1 MNEHGFPVDMPIEEI
16 LDSYYEIDMNDQPL
30 DVVLAMLATVYVEK
44 RSNLQSTYAMFSAN
58 ILMKKFDY
66 LVDRVITKY
75 NEDIKEKRSFY
86 NNVVSAL
93 TTYRKK
99 INIIKKENEEKLKRR
114 IAEEKA
120 LALAKSLEEKKEEK
134 VVKEVEKIN
143 DVVLY
148 EFNEDGVNVDCYAS
162 FNEYNLNVD
171 YWVFNGRY
179 EQEKIIN
186 VFLENCKSLYTLL
199 EVEDGDKQELL
210 YAIQKKFSGKSCFVD
225 FQEFLNQNNIEYGFR
240 NR

>member
-16 LDSYYEIDMNDQPL
+16 LDSYYEIDIKDQEL
-30 DVVLAMLATVYVEK
+30 DVVLAMLATVYVER

-58 ILMKKFDY
+58 ILMKKFDH
-66 LVDRVITKY
+66 LLERVIIKY

-93 TTYRKK
+93 ITYRKK
-99 INIIKKENEEKLKRR
+99 INTIKKENEEKLKQRM
-114 IAEEKA
+114 AEQKA
-120 LALAKSLEEKKEEK
+120 LELSKSLEVEKEEK
-134 VVKEVEKIN
+134 VEAKQLK

-148 EFNEDGVNVDCYAS
+148 KFNEDGVNVDSYAS
-162 FNEYNLNVD
+162 FNEHNLNVD

-186 VFLENCKSLYTLL
+186 VFLENCKSLYALL

-210 YAIQKKFSGKSCFVD
+210 YAIQKKFIGKNCFVD

>member
-16 LDSYYEIDMNDQPL
+16 LDSYYEIDIKDQEL
-30 DVVLAMLATVYVEK
+30 DVVLAMLATVYVER

-66 LVDRVITKY
+66 LVERVIIKY
-75 NEDIKEKRSFY
+75 NEDIKEKISFY
-86 NNVVSAL
+86 DNVVSAL
-93 TTYRKK
+93 ITYRKK
-99 INIIKKENEEKLKRR
+99 INTIKKENEEKLKQR
-114 IAEEKA
+114 IAEQEA
-120 LALAKSLEEKKEEK
+120 LELAKSLEVEKEEK
-134 VVKEVEKIN
+134 VEAKQLK

-148 EFNEDGVNVDCYAS
+148 KFNEDGVNVDSYAS
-162 FNEYNLNVD
+162 FNEHNLNVD

-186 VFLENCKSLYTLL
+186 VFLENCKSLYALL

-210 YAIQKKFSGKSCFVD
+210 YAIQKKFIGKNCFVD

>member
-16 LDSYYEIDMNDQPL
+16 LDSYYEIDIKDQEL
-30 DVVLAMLATVYVEK
+30 DVVLAMLATVYVER
-44 RSNLQSTYAMFSAN
+44 RSNLQPTYAMFSAN
-58 ILMKKFDY
+58 ILMKKFDH
-66 LVDRVITKY
+66 LLERVIIKY

-93 TTYRKK
+93 ITYRKK
-99 INIIKKENEEKLKRR
+99 INTIKKENEEKLKQRM
-114 IAEEKA
+114 AEQEA
-120 LALAKSLEEKKEEK
+120 LELAKSLEVEKEEK
-134 VVKEVEKIN
+134 VEAKQLK

-148 EFNEDGVNVDCYAS
+148 KFNEDGVNVDSYAS
-162 FNEYNLNVD
+162 FNEHNLNVD

-186 VFLENCKSLYTLL
+186 VFLENCKSLYALL

-210 YAIQKKFSGKSCFVD
+210 YAIQKKFIGKNCFVD

>member
-16 LDSYYEIDMNDQPL
+16 LDSYYEIDIKDQEL
-30 DVVLAMLATVYVEK
+30 DVVLAMLATVYVER

-66 LVDRVITKY
+66 LVERVIIKY
-75 NEDIKEKRSFY
+75 NEDIKEKISFY

-93 TTYRKK
+93 ITYRKK
-99 INIIKKENEEKLKRR
+99 INTIKKENEEKLKQRM
-114 IAEEKA
+114 AEQEA
-120 LALAKSLEEKKEEK
+120 LELAKSLEVEKEEK
-134 VVKEVEKIN
+134 VEAKQLK

-148 EFNEDGVNVDCYAS
+148 KFNEDGVNVDSYAS
-162 FNEYNLNVD
+162 FNEHNLNVD

-186 VFLENCKSLYTLL
+186 VFLENCKSLYALL

-210 YAIQKKFSGKSCFVD
+210 YAIQKKFIGKNCFVD

>member
-16 LDSYYEIDMNDQPL
+16 LDSYYEIDIKDQEL
-30 DVVLAMLATVYVEK
+30 DVVLAMLATVYVER

-58 ILMKKFDY
+58 ILMKKFDH
-66 LVDRVITKY
+66 LLERVIIKY

-93 TTYRKK
+93 ITYRKK
-99 INIIKKENEEKLKRR
+99 INTIKKENEEKLKQRM
-114 IAEEKA
+114 AEQEA
-120 LALAKSLEEKKEEK
+120 LELAKSLEVEKEEK
-134 VVKEVEKIN
+134 VEAKQLK

-148 EFNEDGVNVDCYAS
+148 KFNEDGVNVDSYAS
-162 FNEYNLNVD
+162 FNEHNLNVD

-186 VFLENCKSLYTLL
+186 VFLENCKSLYALL

-210 YAIQKKFSGKSCFVD
+210 YAIQKKFIGKNCFVD

>member
-16 LDSYYEIDMNDQPL
+16 LDSYYEIDIKDQEL
-30 DVVLAMLATVYVEK
+30 DVVLAMLATVYVER

-66 LVDRVITKY
+66 LVERVIIKY
-75 NEDIKEKRSFY
+75 NEDIKEKISFY

-93 TTYRKK
+93 ITYRKK
-99 INIIKKENEEKLKRR
+99 INTIKKENEEKLKQR
-114 IAEEKA
+114 IAEQEA
-120 LALAKSLEEKKEEK
+120 LELAKSLEVEKEEK
-134 VVKEVEKIN
+134 VEAKQLK

-148 EFNEDGVNVDCYAS
+148 KFNEDGVNVDSYAS
-162 FNEYNLNVD
+162 FNEHNLNVD

-186 VFLENCKSLYTLL
+186 VFLENCKSLYALL

-210 YAIQKKFSGKSCFVD
+210 YAIQKKFIGKNCFVD

>member
-16 LDSYYEIDMNDQPL
+16 LDSYYEIDIKDQEL
-30 DVVLAMLATVYVEK
+30 DVVLAMLATVYVER

-66 LVDRVITKY
+66 LVERVIIKY
-75 NEDIKEKRSFY
+75 NEDIKEKISFY
-86 NNVVSAL
+86 DNVVSAL
-93 TTYRKK
+93 ITYRKK
-99 INIIKKENEEKLKRR
+99 INTIKKENEEKLKQRM
-114 IAEEKA
+114 AEQKA
-120 LALAKSLEEKKEEK
+120 LELSKSLEVEKEEK
-134 VVKEVEKIN
+134 VEAKQLK

-148 EFNEDGVNVDCYAS
+148 KFNEDGVNVDSYAS
-162 FNEYNLNVD
+162 FNEHNLNVD

-186 VFLENCKSLYTLL
+186 VFLENCKSLYALL

-210 YAIQKKFSGKSCFVD
+210 YAIQKKFIGKNCFVD

>member
-16 LDSYYEIDMNDQPL
+16 LDSYYEIDIKDQEL
-30 DVVLAMLATVYVEK
+30 DVVLAMLATVYVER

-66 LVDRVITKY
+66 LVERVIIKY
-75 NEDIKEKRSFY
+75 NEDIKEKISFY

-93 TTYRKK
+93 ITYRKK
-99 INIIKKENEEKLKRR
+99 INTIKKENEEKLKQRM
-114 IAEEKA
+114 AEQNA
-120 LALAKSLEEKKEEK
+120 LELAKSLEVEKEEK
-134 VVKEVEKIN
+134 VEAKQLK

-148 EFNEDGVNVDCYAS
+148 KFNEDGVNVDSYAS
-162 FNEYNLNVD
+162 FNEHNLNVD

-186 VFLENCKSLYTLL
+186 VFLENCKSLYALL

-210 YAIQKKFSGKSCFVD
+210 YAIQKKFIGKNCFVD

>member
-16 LDSYYEIDMNDQPL
+16 LDSYYEIDIKDQEL
-30 DVVLAMLATVYVEK
+30 DVVLAMLATVYVER

-66 LVDRVITKY
+66 LVERVIIKY

-93 TTYRKK
+93 ITYRKK
-99 INIIKKENEEKLKRR
+99 INTIKKENEEKLKQRM
-114 IAEEKA
+114 AEQEA
-120 LALAKSLEEKKEEK
+120 LELAKSLEVEKEEK
-134 VVKEVEKIN
+134 VEAKQLK

-148 EFNEDGVNVDCYAS
+148 KFNEDGVNVDSYAS
-162 FNEYNLNVD
+162 FNEHNLNVD

-186 VFLENCKSLYTLL
+186 VFLENCKSLYALL

-210 YAIQKKFSGKSCFVD
+210 YAIQKKFIGKNCFVD

>member
-16 LDSYYEIDMNDQPL
+16 LDSYYEIDIKDQEL
-30 DVVLAMLATVYVEK
+30 DVVLAMLATVYVER

-66 LVDRVITKY
+66 LVERVIIKY
-75 NEDIKEKRSFY
+75 NEDIKEKISFY

-93 TTYRKK
+93 ITYRKK
-99 INIIKKENEEKLKRR
+99 INTIKKENEEKLKQRM
-114 IAEEKA
+114 AEQKA
-120 LALAKSLEEKKEEK
+120 LELAKSLEVEKEEK
-134 VVKEVEKIN
+134 VEAKQLK

-148 EFNEDGVNVDCYAS
+148 KFNEDGVNVDSYAS
-162 FNEYNLNVD
+162 FNEHNLNVD

-186 VFLENCKSLYTLL
+186 VFLENCKSLYALL

-210 YAIQKKFSGKSCFVD
+210 YAIQKKFIGKNCFVD

>member
-1 MNEHGFPVDMPIEEI
+1 
-16 LDSYYEIDMNDQPL
+16 
-30 DVVLAMLATVYVEK
+30 
-44 RSNLQSTYAMFSAN
+44 MFSAN
-58 ILMKKFDY
+58 ILMKKFDH
-66 LVDRVITKY
+66 LLERVIIKY

-93 TTYRKK
+93 ITYRKK
-99 INIIKKENEEKLKRR
+99 INTIKKENEEKLKQRM
-114 IAEEKA
+114 AEQEA
-120 LALAKSLEEKKEEK
+120 LELAKSLEVEKEEK
-134 VVKEVEKIN
+134 VEAKQLK

-148 EFNEDGVNVDCYAS
+148 KFNEDGVNVDSYAS
-162 FNEYNLNVD
+162 FNEHNLNVD

-186 VFLENCKSLYTLL
+186 VFLENCKSLYALL

-210 YAIQKKFSGKSCFVD
+210 YAIQKKFIGKNCFVD

>member
-16 LDSYYEIDMNDQPL
+16 LDSYYEIDIKDQEL
-30 DVVLAMLATVYVEK
+30 DVVLAMLATVYVER

-66 LVDRVITKY
+66 LLERVIIKY
-75 NEDIKEKRSFY
+75 NEDIKEKISFY
-86 NNVVSAL
+86 DNVVSAL
-93 TTYRKK
+93 ITYRKK
-99 INIIKKENEEKLKRR
+99 INTIKKENEEKLKQR
-114 IAEEKA
+114 IAEQEA
-120 LALAKSLEEKKEEK
+120 LELAKSLEVEKEEK
-134 VVKEVEKIN
+134 VEAKQLK

-148 EFNEDGVNVDCYAS
+148 KFNEDGVNVDSYAS
-162 FNEYNLNVD
+162 FNEHNLNVD

-186 VFLENCKSLYTLL
+186 VFLENCKSLYALL

-210 YAIQKKFSGKSCFVD
+210 YAIQKKFIGKNCFVD